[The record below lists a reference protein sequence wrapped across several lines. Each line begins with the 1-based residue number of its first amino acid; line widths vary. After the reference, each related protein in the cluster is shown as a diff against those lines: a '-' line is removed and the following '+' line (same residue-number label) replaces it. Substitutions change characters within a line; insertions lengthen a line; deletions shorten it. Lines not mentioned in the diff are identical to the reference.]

1 MGFNSGFKG
10 LMYLSSVD
18 FNFWFGGSLN
28 PKRCLIS
35 TCLSNLGLKNF
46 NLRWGLQPCSTH
58 FGGGRG
64 GRLRFT
70 RILNSVQNIY
80 NVIIVLKIVYINLN
94 FSLTSYVI
102 FVPNYCS
109 DVPSRRVSCQMAIGQ
124 LTLTSIKFRW
134 PYSVLKSCVQVCV
147 CVYPCRIS
155 QVPLQQD
162 GRQCGVPLIYHS
174 RFPSPKGCCKTPATA
189 TI

>member
-1 MGFNSGFKG
+1 MCDINVSVKSRFKKFQFAVGFAD
-10 LMYLSSVD
+10 LQ
-18 FNFWFGGSLN
+18 
-28 PKRCLIS
+28 S
-35 TCLSNLGLKNF
+35 TF
-46 NLRWGLQPCSTH
+46 RWGE
-58 FGGGRG
+58 G

-134 PYSVLKSCVQVCV
+134 PYSVLKSCAQVCV

-162 GRQCGVPLIYHS
+162 ARQCGVPLIYHS